1 MFKLKVKPKI
11 NIKKLL
17 TEKEVEFKSLDAEV
31 KYETELSDDVT
42 FKAGIKADLNYQK
55 SDIGLSSIKSA
66 EFSFTKK
73 F

>member
-1 MFKLKVKPKI
+1 MFKFKLKPKI
-11 NIKKLL
+11 KLKKLIQD
-17 TEKEVEFKSLDAEV
+17 KELEFKSLDAEI

-42 FKAGIKADLNYQK
+42 FKANIKADINPQVEL
-55 SDIGLSSIKSA
+55 GFSSIKSA